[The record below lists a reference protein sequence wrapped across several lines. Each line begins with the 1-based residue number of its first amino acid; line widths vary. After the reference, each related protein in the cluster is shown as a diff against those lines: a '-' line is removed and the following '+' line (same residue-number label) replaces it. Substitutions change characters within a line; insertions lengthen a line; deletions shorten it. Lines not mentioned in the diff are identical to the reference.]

1 MPDVSSTPGPWI
13 AKMQRSKE
21 GRALGWIIETPRGD
35 RIGWSS
41 YADVETNEGDLPQS
55 EPNAHLI
62 AAAPELLAALISLK
76 DHAAAEAMFVK
87 GSDGAAWQPVEEPLA
102 GLLAAAEVAISRAEG
117 RES

>member
-13 AKMQRSKE
+13 ARMQQSKD
-21 GRALGWIIETPRGD
+21 GRDLGWIIETPRGD

-41 YADVETNEGDLPQS
+41 YADVQSNKGDLPQS
-55 EPNAHLI
+55 GPNAHLI

-76 DHAAAEAMFVK
+76 DHIAGEAMFVE
-87 GSDGAAWQPVEEPLA
+87 GSDAAAWQPVDEPLA
-102 GLLAAAEVAISRAEG
+102 SLLAAAEVAISRAEG